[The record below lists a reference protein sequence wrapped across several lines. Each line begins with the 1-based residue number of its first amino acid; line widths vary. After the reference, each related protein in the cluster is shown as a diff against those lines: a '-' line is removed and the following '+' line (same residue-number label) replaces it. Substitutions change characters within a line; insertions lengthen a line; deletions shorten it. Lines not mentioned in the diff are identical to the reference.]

1 MGKIRDF
8 FRPQRLGFHLVLAV
22 VITLLLMLVA
32 AWVLKAYTQH
42 GKEVEMPNYIGMN
55 GNDLMNETPADFV
68 FVVRNTIYAKDK
80 PEGTV
85 VEQDPILGENVKKHR
100 KVYLTLSSPVPPT
113 VEMPQLAGDI
123 TLRQAITILEDSGLE
138 LDKVIYT
145 QSENVNLVLEQYYK
159 GRPIKSGTKL
169 NQGAKI
175 TLEVGADVR
184 DIDAEGD
191 IPVDDLAPDPNDES
205 SGENFYYN
213 N

>member
-1 MGKIRDF
+1 MGRFRDF
-8 FRPQRLGFHLVLAV
+8 FRPQRLGFHFVLAIV
-22 VITLLLMLVA
+22 VTIVLLIIA
-32 AWVLKAYTQH
+32 SFVLKLYTQH
-42 GKEVEMPNYIGMN
+42 GKELEMPDYIGQN
-55 GNDLMNETPADFV
+55 GNELMNDHTADFI
-68 FVVRNTIYAKDK
+68 FVVRNTIYDKNK

-85 VEQDPILGENVKKHR
+85 VEQDPYPGEFVKKYR

-159 GRPIKSGTKL
+159 GRPIKKGTKL
-169 NQGAKI
+169 KQGDKI
-175 TLEVGADVR
+175 TLEVGADIQDLDSGEDVQT
-184 DIDAEGD
+184 
-191 IPVDDLAPDPNDES
+191 DDLAPDPNDEG

-213 N
+213 

>member
-1 MGKIRDF
+1 MGRFRDF
-8 FRPQRLGFHLVLAV
+8 FRPQRLGFHFILAIVVTIVLLIIASF
-22 VITLLLMLVA
+22 
-32 AWVLKAYTQH
+32 VLKLYTQH
-42 GKEVEMPNYIGMN
+42 GKEIEMPDYIGQN
-55 GNDLMNETPADFV
+55 GNELLNERTADFI
-68 FVVRNTIYAKDK
+68 FVVRNTIYDKDK

-85 VEQDPILGENVKKHR
+85 VEQDPYPGEFVKKHR

-159 GRPIKSGTKL
+159 GRPIKKGTKL
-169 NQGAKI
+169 KQGDKI
-175 TLEVGADVR
+175 TLEVGADINDLDSGEDVQTN
-184 DIDAEGD
+184 
-191 IPVDDLAPDPNDES
+191 DLAPDPNDEG

-213 N
+213 